1 MSKKIYVGN
10 LSFDTTEE
18 QVRQLFAV
26 HGPVASVVFINDRDT
41 DRFRGFGFVEMDDEP
56 AVAAIKA
63 LDGKELDGRALRVNE
78 AQPREN
84 RPPQGQRNDFG
95 RRKESSGNRGGRRW
109 YSLVSKNSKKR
120 RVDKINPSFFLC

>member
-18 QVRQLFAV
+18 EVRQLFAV

-41 DRFRGFGFVEMDDEP
+41 DRFRGFGFVEMEDAP

-63 LDGKELDGRALRVNE
+63 LDGKEVGGRALRVNE
-78 AQPREN
+78 ALPRED
-84 RPPQGQRNDFG
+84 RPQQSRGGGRGNQNDFG
-95 RRKESSGNRGGRRW
+95 RRREPAGGNKGGRRW
-109 YSLVSKNSKKR
+109 
-120 RVDKINPSFFLC
+120 

>member
-63 LDGKELDGRALRVNE
+63 LDGKELDGRSLRVNE

-95 RRKESSGNRGGRRW
+95 RRKEPSGNRGGRRW
-109 YSLVSKNSKKR
+109 
-120 RVDKINPSFFLC
+120 